1 MAIRVS
7 KGTASFILFWGSFIC
22 FGTGIFGGYS
32 SDWCFNDCS
41 TSDFWGDVWYYWVVF
56 GAIGIILSA
65 RYYREVGWSKLLVES
80 LVVLAFFLIASL
92 IGWLSN

>member
-7 KGTASFILFWGSFIC
+7 KGTASFILFWSSFIC
-22 FGTGIFGGYS
+22 FGVGIFMGYS
-32 SDWCFNDCS
+32 TDWCFNDCS
-41 TSDFWGDVWYYWVVF
+41 SEPLGDTWYYLVVF

-80 LVVLAFFLIASL
+80 LVVLAFSLIASL